1 MAVTRIILWI
11 GYALVMMSALMG
23 LALLGAL
30 FLIDYQVAIIMVVT
44 GLAVLVF
51 GVLLILTTAQTP
63 SRETNSDALLFL
75 LLFWTFIP
83 LIGAIPFLV
92 YDPNTGWIRAY
103 FEAVSMLTTTGA
115 SGFAAEELP
124 PAIILWQAI
133 LQFFGGVSVATL
145 AVVVLAALNLTGTG
159 VHRSNL
165 FTLRKGELFER
176 LIGIGRVVF
185 SIYLFIASLSFILMT
200 LSGTRVFDAL
210 ILSLS
215 AVATGGM
222 TPRSD
227 DLVLYVPRISA
238 FILALTCGLGA
249 MNVSVVWDILRSRNL
264 RNMRRLFTNIEHRT
278 LLFIFVGL
286 LMLGL
291 FYAGVQNIYPVF
303 LEAIFFVSSAGFIY
317 DPISLEQIP
326 SVILIAI
333 ALTGAAALSTAGG
346 LKVIRIVLL
355 MRHLSTDIKRLSHPS
370 RVLPV
375 SFRKMAIPDRAF
387 LSIWMYF
394 FGYTLVF
401 GVSVLGYGAVG
412 LDFVDAT
419 TVGAASLSNMGLLL
433 PATLPES
440 GLTWIEMSSSQLM
453 LSSVLMLIGRVEVLA
468 VFVLLTPSFWKEQ
481 A

>member
-11 GYALVMMSALMG
+11 GYALVMMAGLMG

-30 FLIDYQVAIIMVVT
+30 FLFDYQTAVIMVVT

-51 GVLLILTTAQTP
+51 GALLIFSTAQTP
-63 SRETNSDALLFL
+63 SRESNSDALLFL
-75 LLFWTFIP
+75 LLFWIFIP

-92 YDPNTGWIRAY
+92 YSPDIGWIQAY
-103 FEAVSMLTTTGA
+103 FEAVSMLTTSGA
-115 SGFAAEELP
+115 SSFIPENLP
-124 PAIILWQAI
+124 PAMLLWQAI

-145 AVVVLAALNLTGTG
+145 AVVILAALNLTGTG

-176 LIGIGRVVF
+176 LMAIGRVVF
-185 SIYLFIASLSFILMT
+185 GIYLFIASLCFILMT
-200 LSGTRVFDAL
+200 VSGTQVFDAL
-210 ILSLS
+210 CLSLS

-227 DLVLYVPRISA
+227 DLALYIPRISA
-238 FILALTCGLGA
+238 FVLAITCALGA
-249 MNVSVVWDILRSRNL
+249 MNVSVVWDVLRQRNI
-264 RNMRRLFTNIEHRT
+264 RNIRRIFTNIEHRT
-278 LLFIFVGL
+278 LLSISAALFL
-286 LMLGL
+286 LGIL
-291 FYAGVQNIYPVF
+291 YAGLQNIYPVF
-303 LEAIFFVSSAGFIY
+303 LEAIFFISSAGFIY
-317 DPISLEQIP
+317 DAISLEQIP

-333 ALTGAAALSTAGG
+333 ALIGGSALSTAGG

-375 SFRKMAIPDRAF
+375 TFRNSAIPDRAF

-401 GVSVLGYGAVG
+401 GLSILCFGAVG

-419 TVGAASLSNMGLLL
+419 AASAASLANMGLLL

-440 GLTWIEMSSSQLM
+440 GLTWVEMTPSQMMVSSM
-453 LSSVLMLIGRVEVLA
+453 LMLIGRVEVLA
-468 VFVLLTPSFWKEQ
+468 VFALLTPSFWKEQ
-481 A
+481 